1 MIDNQAMQRFTP
13 AEIPAMARD
22 TLSKQAQLLTRWVPQ
37 TWAREMGATAE
48 QLVTNVLD
56 AVTWQVRE
64 LVASG
69 QLKEAPT
76 PASLIQAILHCLICR
91 LIPVGGVLG
100 HGYLVPRSMKVGKGP
115 DATWA
120 TAITLIVGY
129 RGLED
134 LVLRYAGVRQV
145 LSGVVYQGDEYSTT
159 MAGAGTRES
168 IVRSHLPGPHNS
180 PATPVEEWLYSYA
193 AAVYPDG
200 TMCHPELLSGQ
211 QLRDRRQRL
220 AKEEKYGPSKGQKVI
235 KGIAADWPD
244 AWARKTAIRDLCG
257 KGGLRM
263 TGYGGAANPAQVAAQ
278 LDALSEDG
286 RLGGVR
292 AGIVQAA
299 QVGEVPGDAVAEAA
313 EILVDLHDEQDD
325 AEPAPRSPA
334 EQLARKRQEH
344 TR

>member
-1 MIDNQAMQRFTP
+1 MTDAIQR
-13 AEIPAMARD
+13 IPPGDIPTYARE
-22 TLSKQAQLLTRWVPQ
+22 TLNKQAGLLTRWVPQ
-37 TWAREMGATAE
+37 TWAREVGASAE

-56 AVTWQVRE
+56 AVSWQVRE

-76 PASLIQAILHCLICR
+76 AASLVQAILHCLICR

-100 HGYLVPRSMKVGKGP
+100 HGYLVPRNVKQG
-115 DATWA
+115 DHWA
-120 TAITLIVGY
+120 TVITLIVGY

-145 LSGVVYQGDEYSTT
+145 LSGVVYDGDQFS
-159 MAGAGTRES
+159 MLAHAPNMRES
-168 IVRSHLPGPHNS
+168 IVRSHLPGPNNS
-180 PATPVEEWLYSYA
+180 PETPVEQWLYSYA
-193 AAVYPDG
+193 AAIYPDG

-211 QLRDRRQRL
+211 QLRDRRMRL
-220 AKEEKYGPSKGQKVI
+220 AKEEKYGAQKGQMVV
-235 KGIAADWPD
+235 KGIAATWPD

-286 RLGGVR
+286 RLAGVR
-292 AGIVQAA
+292 SGLVQAA
-299 QVGEVPGDAVAEAA
+299 QIGEIPGDAVNEAA
-313 EILVDLHDEQDD
+313 EILVDVHDDEPE
-325 AEPAPRSPA
+325 AERPPRTPA
-334 EQLARKRQEH
+334 EQLARERG
-344 TR
+344 R

>member
-1 MIDNQAMQRFTP
+1 MTESLQRMP
-13 AEIPAMARD
+13 AADIPIYARD
-22 TLSKQAQLLTRWVPQ
+22 TLSKHTNLLTRWVPQ
-37 TWAREMGATAE
+37 TWAREVGASAE

-56 AVTWQVRE
+56 AVAWQVRE

-69 QLKEAPT
+69 QLKDAPT
-76 PASLIQAILHCLICR
+76 SSSLVQAILHCLICR

-100 HGYLVPRSMKVGKGP
+100 HGYLVPRNVKQGDG
-115 DATWA
+115 WA
-120 TAITLIVGY
+120 TVITLIVGY

-145 LSGVVYQGDEYSTT
+145 LSGVVYDGDEYTLHTGS
-159 MAGAGTRES
+159 AGARES
-168 IVRSHLPGPHNS
+168 LIRSHLPGPHNS
-180 PATPVEEWLYSYA
+180 PETPVEQWLYSYA
-193 AAVYPDG
+193 AAIYPDG

-220 AKEEKYGPSKGQKVI
+220 AKEEKYGPQKGQMVV
-235 KGIAADWPD
+235 KGIAATWPD

-286 RLGGVR
+286 RLAGVR
-292 AGIVQAA
+292 SGIVQAA
-299 QVGEVPGDAVAEAA
+299 QIGEVPGSAVDEAA
-313 EILVDLHDEQDD
+313 EILVDVHDE
-325 AEPAPRSPA
+325 EPETARPPRTPA
-334 EQLARKRQEH
+334 EQLARERG
-344 TR
+344 R

>member
-1 MIDNQAMQRFTP
+1 
-13 AEIPAMARD
+13 
-22 TLSKQAQLLTRWVPQ
+22 
-37 TWAREMGATAE
+37 
-48 QLVTNVLD
+48 
-56 AVTWQVRE
+56 
-64 LVASG
+64 
-69 QLKEAPT
+69 
-76 PASLIQAILHCLICR
+76 
-91 LIPVGGVLG
+91 
-100 HGYLVPRSMKVGKGP
+100 MKVGKGP

-145 LSGVVYQGDEYSTT
+145 LSGVVYQGDDYNTA
-159 MAGAGTRES
+159 MAGGARES

-200 TMCHPELLSGQ
+200 SMCHPELLSGQ

-220 AKEEKYGPSKGQKVI
+220 AKEEKYGPQKGQRVI

-263 TGYGGAANPAQVAAQ
+263 TGYGGAANPAMVAAQ
-278 LDALSEDG
+278 LDALAEDG

-292 AGIVQAA
+292 AGIVQAG

-313 EILVDLHDEQDD
+313 EILVDVQDAQDD
-325 AEPAPRSPA
+325 AEQSPRTPA
-334 EQLARKRQEH
+334 EQLRRNEQ

>member
-1 MIDNQAMQRFTP
+1 MTEALQRVPP
-13 AEIPAMARD
+13 AEIPAFTRD
-22 TLSKQAQLLTRWVPQ
+22 TLERQAKLLTRWVPQ
-37 TWAREMGATAE
+37 TWARETGATPE

-56 AVTWQVRE
+56 AVSWQVRE

-76 PASLIQAILHCLICR
+76 ATSLIQSILHCLICR

-100 HGYLVPRSMKVGKGP
+100 HGYLVPRSMKVGKGQ

-145 LSGVVYQGDEYSTT
+145 LSGVVYQGDEYSTS
-159 MAGAGTRES
+159 MPGMSTRES

-180 PATPVEEWLYSYA
+180 PATPVESWLYSYA
-193 AAVYPDG
+193 ATVYPDG
-200 TMCHPELLSGQ
+200 SLSHPEVLGGQ

-220 AKEEKYGPSKGQKVI
+220 AKEERYGERKGQLVV
-235 KGIAADWPD
+235 KGVAAEWPD

-263 TGYGGAANPAQVAAQ
+263 TGYGGAANPAQVAAN
-278 LDALSEDG
+278 LDSLAEDG
-286 RLGGVR
+286 RLAAVR
-292 AGIVQAA
+292 SGLVQAA
-299 QVGEVPGDAVAEAA
+299 QVGEIPGDAVEEAA
-313 EILVDLHDEQDD
+313 EILVDVQDD
-325 AEPAPRSPA
+325 HEEEERPARSPA
-334 EQLARKRQEH
+334 EQLDRRSKEQKR
-344 TR
+344 